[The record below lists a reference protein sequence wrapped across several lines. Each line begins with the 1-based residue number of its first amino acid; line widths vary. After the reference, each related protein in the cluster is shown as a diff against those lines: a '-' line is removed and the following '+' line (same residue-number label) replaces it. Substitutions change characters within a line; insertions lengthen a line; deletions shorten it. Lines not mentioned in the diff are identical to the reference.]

1 MKGVSFLMQCV
12 ELDYIFNVM
21 MYLMYLISTPAH
33 IFISLIF
40 YSFYMIHSEITFHH
54 ICFLPS
60 PMSLTCGYFIKE
72 FVHLQILVSTTL
84 LSPNQPVIELRGK
97 YMLST
102 QHRPPTLTVINNK
115 RTRPPPGPFIFF
127 YRLPKDGTEV
137 CVDTRTYGNDAR
149 FIRRSCKPN
158 AEVSII

>member
-1 MKGVSFLMQCV
+1 
-12 ELDYIFNVM
+12 
-21 MYLMYLISTPAH
+21 
-33 IFISLIF
+33 
-40 YSFYMIHSEITFHH
+40 
-54 ICFLPS
+54 
-60 PMSLTCGYFIKE
+60 
-72 FVHLQILVSTTL
+72 
-84 LSPNQPVIELRGK
+84 
-97 YMLST
+97 MLST

-149 FIRRSCKPN
+149 FIRRSCKAN

>member
-1 MKGVSFLMQCV
+1 MFPSG
-12 ELDYIFNVM
+12 
-21 MYLMYLISTPAH
+21 
-33 IFISLIF
+33 
-40 YSFYMIHSEITFHH
+40 ITFHR

-60 PMSLTCGYFIKE
+60 PMSLASGYFINE
-72 FVHLQILVSTTL
+72 FVCLQILVSTTL

>member
-1 MKGVSFLMQCV
+1 
-12 ELDYIFNVM
+12 
-21 MYLMYLISTPAH
+21 
-33 IFISLIF
+33 
-40 YSFYMIHSEITFHH
+40 
-54 ICFLPS
+54 
-60 PMSLTCGYFIKE
+60 
-72 FVHLQILVSTTL
+72 
-84 LSPNQPVIELRGK
+84 
-97 YMLST
+97 MLST

-158 AEVSII
+158 AEVSVIIERKLNFFWPQG